1 MKHIRSLLILTLA
14 LCLLASCAAAS
25 DGAPGYDFGDKVAD
39 FTITTTDGETLTLS
53 GLLAEKKAVMLNFFF
68 IACGPCRMEFPYM
81 EQAWQD
87 YREDVAVIAISPY
100 DSAADIAA
108 YKQELGLTFPMAAD
122 TAGLTELFVSEGFP
136 TTVMI
141 DRNGVYCYYE
151 CGSMPSA
158 YNFRAL
164 FKAFTS
170 ADYDAP
176 LLDFQIPAPAPDQP
190 MPASEEIAATLGS
203 TGIAYTGESGQWPWL
218 LKDGTLITGNQ
229 DAGASEAILHMDFTA
244 QPGDALVF
252 EYRVSAA
259 TGYDTLTLEQN
270 GQLVK
275 QFSADA
281 GWQTYA
287 WAIPAS
293 GAQRATFRFTKAYPM
308 PAGENAA
315 MLRRVTLLTGE
326 EASAALAANPA
337 YPAPLEGN
345 ATALTVEGAQ
355 AIDVDD
361 PYGLVAQIVGMPVRC
376 YIADGDAASLAVR
389 IGPAVDPDA
398 AFVYD
403 ALQGG
408 ITMLTQG
415 EIAGDSFRFPA
426 ALNSITTDGT
436 PFSVYILY
444 PSFTATSEELE
455 AVLLFADEANAN
467 FLLRTYIQQATGG
480 ALEGLDWR
488 YATPAEAA
496 YRLVFVDETG
506 APLPGVIANVCDD
519 AACMPVVADGEGVA
533 TFTMTGKVYD
543 VHVIAAPEGIVFDP
557 DQGYQTDAAGGEL
570 VIMLQRNP

>member
-1 MKHIRSLLILTLA
+1 MKSG
-14 LCLLASCAAAS
+14 CASAA

-87 YREDVAVIAISPY
+87 DQEDVAVIALSPY

-122 TAGLTELFVSEGFP
+122 TAGLTDLFVSEGFP
-136 TTVMI
+136 TTIMI

-164 FKAFTS
+164 FKAFTA

-176 LLDFQIPAPAPDQP
+176 LLDYQIPAPAPDQP
-190 MPASEEIAATLGS
+190 MPPSEEIAAALGS
-203 TGIAYTGESGQWPWL
+203 TGITYSGEENQWPWL
-218 LKDGTLITGNQ
+218 LKDGILTSSNT
-229 DAGASEAILHMDFTA
+229 DAGVSEALLHMDFTA
-244 QPGDALVF
+244 QAGDALLC

-259 TGYDTLTLEQN
+259 AGYDSLALEQN
-270 GQLVK
+270 GQAVK
-275 QFSADA
+275 RFSADA

-287 WAIPAS
+287 WAIPAG

-308 PAGENAA
+308 PEGENAA
-315 MLRRVTLLTGE
+315 MLRRVQLLTGE
-326 EASAALAANPA
+326 EAAAALAANPV
-337 YPAPLEGN
+337 YPAPLEGSR
-345 ATALTVEGAQ
+345 AELTVTGGQELL
-355 AIDVDD
+355 VED
-361 PYGLVAQIVGMPVRC
+361 PYGLLPQMIGIPTRLYIVPGGTANLQM
-376 YIADGDAASLAVR
+376 R
-389 IGPAVDPDA
+389 IGADVDPDA
-398 AFVYD
+398 AFLYD
-403 ALQGG
+403 SVGSN
-408 ITMLTQG
+408 ITMLSQLAVDEDAFTATGAVQSL
-415 EIAGDSFRFPA
+415 ATS
-426 ALNSITTDGT
+426 GT
-436 PFSVYILY
+436 PFSLYCLY
-444 PSFTATSEELE
+444 PSFSAYSDSLQ
-455 AVLLFADEANAN
+455 AVMLFADETNAN
-467 FLLRTYIQQATGG
+467 FFLQDYVRQVTGG
-480 ALEGLDWR
+480 AVNELVWR
-488 YATPAEAA
+488 YATPAETS

-543 VHVIAAPEGIVFDP
+543 IHVIAAPAGIAFDP
-557 DQGYQTDAAGGEL
+557 DKGYQTSAEGGEMIIIL
-570 VIMLQRNP
+570 GRNP